1 MFVVGLTT
9 TVIVGAVPLN
19 AAPFDKVPDIV
30 PGPVTANDNVAEP
43 PLQIVVVPL
52 ITAVGLAFTV
62 TVAEPLMSAA
72 IDVQFEFNNVAIV

>member
-1 MFVVGLTT
+1 MFVDGLTE
-9 TVIVGAVPLN
+9 TVIVGATPLN
-19 AAPFDKVPDIV
+19 AAPFDKVPVIV
-30 PGPVTANDNVAEP
+30 PGPVTAKFNVALP

-62 TVAEPLMSAA
+62 TVADPLMSAA